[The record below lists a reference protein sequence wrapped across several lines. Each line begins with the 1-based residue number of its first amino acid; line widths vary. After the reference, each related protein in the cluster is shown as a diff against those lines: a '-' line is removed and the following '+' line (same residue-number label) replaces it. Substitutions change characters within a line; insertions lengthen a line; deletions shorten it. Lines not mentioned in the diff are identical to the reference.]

1 MVDRS
6 QQGALIVKAVLP
18 FSLIVLGIASLLVP
32 ATATAQT
39 RATAPRASSPP
50 AAARPAARPR
60 SPVAVVDVSYIFK
73 NHAGF
78 KAAMERMKQEVEQ
91 YEGHL
96 KTQQSALLK
105 EKERL
110 SDFRP
115 GTQEFDNLE
124 RSLADRGAKLQV
136 DMQMKRKEFLER
148 EARVYH
154 DVYVMVE
161 AAIREFAEMN
171 GIELVLRY
179 SAEPMDPQNRQSV
192 LQGVNRPIVYHRNL
206 DITTEVL
213 DRLNRAQRVSDGGS
227 APRR

>member
-1 MVDRS
+1 M
-6 QQGALIVKAVLP
+6 KAVLP
-18 FSLIVLGIASLLVP
+18 FSLIVLATASLLVP

-39 RATAPRASSPP
+39 RPAAPRASSPP
-50 AAARPAARPR
+50 ATARPR

-73 NHAGF
+73 NHEGF
-78 KAAMERMKQEVEQ
+78 KAAMERMKQEVEA
-91 YEGHL
+91 YEEHL

-110 SDFRP
+110 NDFRP
-115 GTQEFDNLE
+115 GTQDFDNLE

-213 DRLNRAQRVSDGGS
+213 DRLNRVQQRAPQVSGRPT
-227 APRR
+227 APRN